1 MTEQMETVT
10 ISLSRYHRLQDVEKR
25 LEALDSFGK
34 DSKCSFLR
42 IETHPHG
49 WITGYAKTDIV
60 PLIEANNSA
69 IEKWRAEMREA
80 AKPKPTLLQ
89 RIFRRK

>member
-1 MTEQMETVT
+1 MSEIQETVT
-10 ISLSRYHRLQDVEKR
+10 ISLQRYHRLQEAEAR
-25 LEALDSFGK
+25 LHELTELGK
-34 DSKCSFLR
+34 DPECKYLR

-49 WITGYAKTDIV
+49 CITGYAKTDIV
-60 PLIEANNSA
+60 PLIRANNSA

-80 AKPKPTLLQ
+80 AKPKPTFLQ

>member
-1 MTEQMETVT
+1 MSEIQETVT

-34 DSKCSFLR
+34 DSNCSFLR

-49 WITGYAKTDIV
+49 WITGFAKTDV
-60 PLIEANNSA
+60 LPLIEANNRA

-80 AKPKPTLLQ
+80 AKPKPTFLK

>member
-1 MTEQMETVT
+1 MSEIQETVT
-10 ISLSRYHRLQDVEKR
+10 ISLRHYHRLQ
-25 LEALDSFGK
+25 EAENELNELHYFAK
-34 DSKCSFLR
+34 DSECKYLR

-60 PLIEANNSA
+60 PLILANNKA
-69 IEKWRAEMREA
+69 IEKWRAEMRES
-80 AKPKPTLLQ
+80 AKPKPTFLQ